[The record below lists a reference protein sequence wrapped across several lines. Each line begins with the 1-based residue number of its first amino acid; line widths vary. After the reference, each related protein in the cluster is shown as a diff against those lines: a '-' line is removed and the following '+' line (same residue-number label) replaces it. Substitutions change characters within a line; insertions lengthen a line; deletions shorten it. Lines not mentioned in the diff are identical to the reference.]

1 MNKSE
6 LRYGN
11 FTSSEIVNLMQVDRT
26 GKNFGKPAITYI
38 NETNWER
45 KLGRSITEDIDARP
59 LAWGK
64 LLEKHVFELL
74 GTEYKL
80 ISAETTLHPKYDFW
94 SGSPDGVKYGKK
106 YNAVIDIKCPKTLKS
121 FCQMVDCLESENP
134 IEALIE
140 NHKDGEKYFYQLV
153 SNAILLDVDH
163 AELIIYMPYKSE
175 LEDVRETARNWED
188 DVEQKKFYWV
198 HQATDE
204 ELPYLV
210 DGGYYKNI
218 NIISFQ
224 VTEEMKAQL
233 TANVV
238 KASELLIK
246 RIK

>member
-1 MNKSE
+1 MNNSI
-6 LRYGN
+6 LRHGN
-11 FTSSEIVNLMQVDRT
+11 FTSSEIVNLMKVDRS
-26 GKNFGKPAITYI
+26 GKSFGKPAITYI

-80 ISAETTLHPKYDFW
+80 ISAETIVHPKYDYW

-106 YNAVIDIKCPKTLKS
+106 RNSVIDIKCPKTLKS
-121 FCQMVDCLESENP
+121 FVQMVDCLESDDP
-134 IEALIE
+134 IGALIE

-153 SNAILLDVDH
+153 SNAILLDLDH
-163 AELIIYMPYKSE
+163 AELVIYMPYKSE
-175 LEDVRETARNWED
+175 LESIREMARNWED

-204 ELPYLV
+204 ELPYLK
-210 DGGYYKNI
+210 DGGFYKKI
-218 NIISFQ
+218 NKLSFD
-224 VTEEMKAQL
+224 VTQETKAAL
-233 TANVV
+233 TSNVV
-238 KASELLIK
+238 KASEYLIE
-246 RIK
+246 RM